1 MKLNLEMN
9 NSEYC
14 ATYLSHVYPYIAFKA
29 EKRQMTSLL
38 VLAQS
43 PLSPFVSLML
53 HVFQSKEMSGLDYCE
68 EEIFLYSY

>member
-38 VLAQS
+38 VLA
-43 PLSPFVSLML
+43 
-53 HVFQSKEMSGLDYCE
+53 
-68 EEIFLYSY
+68 